1 MQCKMTQII
10 IKYLTTYLIEC
21 LLEKKFVMPW
31 SVFFLLQV
39 QQLGSNI
46 CKLNNI

>member
-21 LLEKKFVMPW
+21 LLEKKIRHALV
-31 SVFFLLQV
+31 SFFLAS
-39 QQLGSNI
+39 GSTAGI
-46 CKLNNI
+46 QYL